1 MTLNHQPLLT
11 AKETIGWRPRELADV
26 PAPGMVRIRTR
37 TSLISSGTE
46 MCLYRGEPMA
56 AAVWDGM
63 CDLDRFS
70 PSRPFT
76 RSGLTAAEA
85 ARFPSTI
92 GYNNIGEI
100 VAVGSGVDEDEIGR
114 RVFTQARHCEAF
126 DVERWETV
134 PIPDAIDDIEAAP
147 AYLATLGLHAL
158 RRLRWTPG
166 EPVVVIG
173 LGLIGLC
180 AALVADALGARLI
193 LVGRSEARTQLAS
206 SLLPDA
212 LIQQQ
217 GTSWDDYRHAIAAES
232 PRVAIEA
239 AGSAAALR
247 LGVSLLARDGRIAAL
262 GMHGGPMGPLLSDE
276 FYAQEVSIVGTSN
289 DPYGEW
295 TPDSG
300 FTSLG
305 NIAYVLSLISRGRL
319 SLGGVCTDVVPA
331 AEIASAYA
339 KIAIGDA
346 PGTVGIT
353 LDWRGGLPDSTAT
366 SGELA

>member
-1 MTLNHQPLLT
+1 
-11 AKETIGWRPRELADV
+11 
-26 PAPGMVRIRTR
+26 
-37 TSLISSGTE
+37 
-46 MCLYRGEPMA
+46 MA

-76 RSGLTAAEA
+76 RSGLDAAEA
-85 ARFPSTI
+85 ARFPTTI

-100 VAVGSGVDEDEIGR
+100 VAVGSAVDEGEIGR

-134 PIPDAIDDIEAAP
+134 PLPDAIDDIEAAP
-147 AYLATLGLHAL
+147 AYPATLGLHAL
-158 RRLRWTPG
+158 RRLRWAPG
-166 EPVVVIG
+166 EPVIV
-173 LGLIGLC
+173 IGLC
-180 AALVADALGARLI
+180 AALVADALGAQLI

-212 LIQQQ
+212 LIKQR
-217 GTSWDDYRHAIAAES
+217 GTSWEDYRHAIAAES

-247 LGVSLLARDGRIAAL
+247 LGVSMLARDGRIAAL
-262 GMHGGPMGPLLSDE
+262 GIHGGPMGPLLSDE
-276 FYAQEVSIVGTSN
+276 FCAQELSIVGTSN

-295 TPDSG
+295 TSDSG

-319 SLGGVCTDVVPA
+319 SLGGVCTDVAPA
-331 AEIASAYA
+331 AEIDSAYA
-339 KIAIGDA
+339 KIAAGDA
-346 PGTVGIT
+346 PETVGVT
-353 LDWRGGLPDSTAT
+353 LDWRGVLPDPTAT
-366 SGELA
+366 LGAPA